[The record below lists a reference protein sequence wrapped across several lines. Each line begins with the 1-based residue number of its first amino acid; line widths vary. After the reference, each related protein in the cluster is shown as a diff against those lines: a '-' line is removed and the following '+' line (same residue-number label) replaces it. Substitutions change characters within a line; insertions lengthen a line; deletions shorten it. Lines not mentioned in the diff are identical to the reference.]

1 MQVYTWAD
9 ITEERINESITR
21 QMFWGKNI
29 MVTKWQLAPN
39 AALPEHEHV
48 SEQIT
53 MVHEGSVTLLFPG
66 QTNVT
71 LGPGQML
78 VIPPSVRHGVKVGPD
93 GCVVTDLFSPIRE
106 DFIQGSAAY
115 LTKEQPGSSGG
126 QDPAAREARAYER
139 LHGFLTASGIKVTL
153 EEVKE
158 VPLDI
163 LARYAY
169 ERQCL
174 SLGQLRDV
182 LGMDKQQAKA
192 LLREWKHGDDHSE
205 ASFVK
210 SLQTRV
216 ILPWEAEAARRRPSN
231 P

>member
-139 LHGFLTASGIKVTL
+139 LHGFLTASGINVTL

-210 SLQTRV
+210 SLKTRV

>member
-39 AALPEHEHV
+39 ATLPEHEHV

-53 MVHEGSVTLLFPG
+53 MVHEGSVTLIFPG
-66 QTNVT
+66 QTDVT

-78 VIPPSVRHGVKVGPD
+78 VIPPSVRHGVRVGPD

-115 LTKEQPGSSGG
+115 LTKEQSGSGTG

-139 LHGFLTASGIKVTL
+139 LHGFLLASGIKVTL
-153 EEVKE
+153 KEVKE

-205 ASFVK
+205 ASFAK

-216 ILPWEAEAARRRPSN
+216 ILPWEADATRRQPSN

>member
-9 ITEERINESITR
+9 ISEERINENITR

-29 MVTKWQLAPN
+29 MVTRWRLAPN

-66 QTNVT
+66 GADVT

-78 VIPPSVRHGVKVGPD
+78 VIPPSVPHGVKIGPD

-106 DFIQGSAAY
+106 DFIQGKAAY
-115 LTKEQPGSSGG
+115 LKQEQPGPGG
-126 QDPAAREARAYER
+126 SQDPAARDERAYER
-139 LHGFLTASGIKVTL
+139 LLGFLKAAGIKVTL
-153 EEVKE
+153 DEVKE
-158 VPLDI
+158 VPLHI

-174 SLGQLRDV
+174 SLGELRDV

-192 LLREWKHGDDHSE
+192 MLREWKHGDDHSE
-205 ASFVK
+205 ASLAR
-210 SLQTRV
+210 SLQRQV
-216 ILPWEAEAARRRPSN
+216 ILPWEVGAESRHPSN